1 MNMDMMKTEGT
12 LYRPPLEAKTFL
24 LQVTA
29 GCTHNKCRF
38 CNMYRDKSFHMID
51 EDIVRYNL
59 REGKR
64 VADIYQ
70 RPVQRIFLMDG
81 DVFSLSADRLE
92 EKVKLIRQ
100 YMPQIETFTMY
111 AAVRSIQTKTDDE
124 LLKLRA
130 LGVNDLYI
138 GYETGLDDVLSKMNK
153 GSDLADSITQAE
165 RLNRA
170 GINHNAL
177 MILGLAGKGRGAAS
191 GEAAA
196 KLINRIKPKVTR
208 LTTLSVFPGSD
219 LEKDVKEGRFEEAGE
234 KEILTEEK
242 IILENVILDD
252 MYLWASHVLNSTP
265 LAGYMG
271 KDRDRMIKSI
281 EEDIEDMDEELFRKT
296 FRRQHL

>member
-177 MILGLAGKGRGAAS
+177 MILGLAGKGRGAES

-271 KDRDRMIKSI
+271 KDSDRMIKSI

>member
-177 MILGLAGKGRGAAS
+177 MILGLAGKGRGAES

-265 LAGYMG
+265 LAGYME

>member
-177 MILGLAGKGRGAAS
+177 MILGLAGKGRGAES

-196 KLINRIKPKVTR
+196 KLINRINPKVTR

>member
-92 EKVKLIRQ
+92 EKIKLIRQ

-153 GSDLADSITQAE
+153 GSDLADSIIQAE
-165 RLNRA
+165 RLNSA
-170 GINHNAL
+170 GISHNAL
-177 MILGLAGKGRGAAS
+177 MILGLAGKGRGAES

-242 IILENVILDD
+242 IILENVILND
-252 MYLWASHVLNSTP
+252 MYLWASHVLNSAP

-271 KDRDRMIKSI
+271 KDRERMIKSI

>member
-170 GINHNAL
+170 GINHKAL
-177 MILGLAGKGRGAAS
+177 MILGLAGKGRGAES